1 MSKIRFRQKKVL
13 IAGGIGGLIVLL
25 ICILVGI
32 LYVNHLTGKM
42 NGQRQALEQELEQ
55 TQQVLKEEM
64 VEVEIVTRDI
74 QSGELIR
81 TNDLE
86 TRKIPKSV
94 IADEALLSK
103 ELINGKIAKVDL
115 PQNSP
120 VTASVIYEDE
130 VTTRDI
136 RNQEFGLIELPI
148 KLKQNDYVDVRIKLP
163 SGQDYIVLS
172 KKRVEDLQNGTV
184 WYQMSE
190 KEILNMSSAIVDAYI
205 NDASIYAL
213 TYVEP
218 GIQEKAYTTY
228 PANKSVLDLID
239 SDPNIVQKATTEL
252 ERRNRVKLEE
262 ALNEMT
268 PQQRQDYKSNR
279 NTQQTAEE
287 QAAAEQTT
295 YQQQTNDLMN
305 ETSTTQPQNTET
317 IFNDQ
322 NSVGG
327 TP

>member
-1 MSKIRFRQKKVL
+1 MSKIRLRQKQLL
-13 IAGGIGGLIVLL
+13 IAGGIGGLSVLL
-25 ICILVGI
+25 ICILAGI
-32 LYVNHLTGKM
+32 LYVNHLTGKL
-42 NGQRQALEQELEQ
+42 NGQRQAVELELEQ
-55 TQQVLKEEM
+55 TQQVMKDEYIA
-64 VEVEIVTRDI
+64 VEVVTRDI
-74 QSGELIR
+74 ESGETIR
-81 TNDLE
+81 ANDLE
-86 TRKIPKSV
+86 TKMIQKSV
-94 IADEALLSK
+94 IADDEVLSK
-103 ELINGKIAKVDL
+103 ELISGKVAKIKL
-115 PQNSP
+115 PHKSP

-136 RNQEFGLIELPI
+136 RNQEFSLIELPI
-148 KLKQNDYVDVRIKLP
+148 KLKKNDYVDVRIKLP

-239 SDPNIVQKATTEL
+239 SDPNIIQKATTEL

-262 ALNEMT
+262 ALNAMT

-287 QAAAEQTT
+287 QAAKEQTT
-295 YQQQTNDLMN
+295 YQQQSNDLMN
-305 ETSTTQPQNTET
+305 ETSTTQPENTET